1 MEREDTMAHRAKD
14 YLAVI
19 SNGIAGSFARG
30 ADREKAIKDVARIYR
45 NDFRDFYKFKKG
57 VKVVINVVDVTGHD
71 DIWWNESGFF
81 VGDQKL
87 DRTIER
93 VEHVY

>member
-1 MEREDTMAHRAKD
+1 MAHRAKD

-45 NDFRDFYKFKKG
+45 NDFKHLLQIQEGREGRDQRGRCYWP
-57 VKVVINVVDVTGHD
+57 D
-71 DIWWNESGFF
+71 DIWCNESGFF
-81 VGDQKL
+81 VGDQKQIAPSSKSNTSTST
-87 DRTIER
+87 R
-93 VEHVY
+93 